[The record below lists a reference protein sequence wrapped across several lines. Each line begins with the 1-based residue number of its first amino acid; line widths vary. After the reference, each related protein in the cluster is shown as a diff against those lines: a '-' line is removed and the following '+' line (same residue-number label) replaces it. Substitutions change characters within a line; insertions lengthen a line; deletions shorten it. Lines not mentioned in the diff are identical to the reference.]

1 VKDIIRPGADYMAFK
16 ARERREE
23 AERAKKV
30 EAARAQGIHQ
40 IPAQDW
46 FKPDPQEGPEIIR
59 LGRVPGGRGIRRV

>member
-1 VKDIIRPGADYMAFK
+1 MAFK

-30 EAARAQGIHQ
+30 EAPRAQGI
-40 IPAQDW
+40 
-46 FKPDPQEGPEIIR
+46 KPDPQEGPEIIR

>member
-1 VKDIIRPGADYMAFK
+1 VKDIIRPGVDYMAFQ

-40 IPAQDW
+40 ILAQDW
-46 FKPDPQEGPEIIR
+46 FKPDPTEIVR
-59 LGRVPGGRGIRRV
+59 LGRVPGGRDIRRV